1 MQLPPIPEVLEPEA
15 HVLPVRPLLSTQ
27 STLTSARYSSH
38 RHWREAR
45 ARLYAHRAV
54 RSLDQ
59 DLRLYGTS
67 NEFTDMHNRYKPNI
81 DELITVKSEKK
92 EHFRVTHKQ
101 AEEEEKKND
110 RWILR
115 SDSLFKKVWDQL
127 IALTLMYTATIMP
140 YRVAFEEEYFWSAW
154 VLFELVLDGIFIVDI
169 GVNFHSEVTMD
180 DGTVETDRLKIAS
193 IYLKSWFI
201 VDLMACLPF
210 TIADYYLSTGD
221 QNLNSGSYNNIMR
234 LSKLPRLYKLL
245 RVARLLK
252 AARRYQSSGVVYA
265 FQDLLQVNSRV
276 FKLVKF
282 LLYVM
287 ISVHLM
293 ACVWFF
299 AAKMQ
304 NFGVDCWVVR
314 YNLAESST
322 GKQYLSAIYFSITT
336 LVTVGYGDVLPVTST
351 EQIVV
356 ILWMIIGV
364 GFYSFTVGSLSS
376 FLSSID
382 TRESALAL
390 KLATVNEIAHQ
401 TGLPNSVRAKVRQA
415 VTYGTSLTGS
425 IWSDKHSLFNEL
437 PKTLR
442 FEVATSMYGGVA
454 KTLLLFKDKDQAF
467 INQVMPLF
475 RPLRYAEATYLY
487 REGEYADEV
496 YFITFGRANM
506 VLKGLGVTYKSY
518 LRGSYLGEI
527 EVLKGLYRLAT
538 CKVIRHTELL
548 RITKFDFLKLLEEFP
563 AEKRKLDTLA
573 GQRMRKEKQA
583 YVELLELIKLRAKT
597 GSLKQLEGRE
607 QLLRLDTVNLE
618 AWETQEEKQEKLL
631 IRLQSSSRELTELS
645 IQLWETAV
653 DLAFVLSSAI
663 SVARAIPNQ

>member
-1 MQLPPIPEVLEPEA
+1 MQLSPIPEVLESEA
-15 HVLPVRPLLSTQ
+15 HVLPIRAGLSTQ
-27 STLTSARYSSH
+27 STLTSARYTSH
-38 RHWREAR
+38 RHWRKAR

-54 RSLDQ
+54 HSLDQ

-67 NEFTDMHNRYKPNI
+67 NELTDLHNRYKQNI

-92 EHFRVTHKQ
+92 EHFRVTFEQEK
-101 AEEEEKKND
+101 EEKKDD

-115 SDSLFKKVWDQL
+115 SESMFKRVWDIL
-127 IALTLMYTATIMP
+127 IALTLLYTATIMP
-140 YRVAFEEEYFWSAW
+140 YRAAFEEEYFWSAW
-154 VLFELVLDGIFIVDI
+154 VVFELVLDGIFIVDI
-169 GVNFHSEVTMD
+169 GVNFHSEVTME
-180 DGTVETDRLKIAS
+180 DGTVETDRRKIAFL
-193 IYLKSWFI
+193 YLKSWFI
-201 VDLMACLPF
+201 IDFVACLPF
-210 TIADYYLSTGD
+210 TIADYYLSTED

-245 RVARLLK
+245 RVVRLVK
-252 AARRYQSSGVVYA
+252 AARRYQSSGVIYA

-276 FKLVKF
+276 FKLIKF

-304 NFGVDCWVVR
+304 NFAVDSWVVR
-314 YNLAESST
+314 YRLTESST
-322 GKQYLSAIYFSITT
+322 GKQYLSSIYFSITT

-356 ILWMIIGV
+356 IFWMIIGV

-401 TGLPNSVRAKVRQA
+401 TGLPKSVRAKVRQA
-415 VTYGTSLTGS
+415 VSYCTSLTGS

-437 PKTLR
+437 PKALR
-442 FEVATSMYGGVA
+442 FEVSTSMYGGVV

-467 INQVMPLF
+467 INKVMPLF
-475 RPLRYAEATYLY
+475 RPLRYAEDTYIY

-506 VLKGLGVTYKSY
+506 ILKGLGVTYKSY

-527 EVLKGLYRLAT
+527 EVLKSLYRLAT
-538 CKVIRHTELL
+538 CQVIRNTELL
-548 RITKFDFLKLLEEFP
+548 SIAKFDFLKLLEEFP
-563 AEKRKLDTLA
+563 AEKRQLEALA
-573 GQRMRKEKQA
+573 GQRLRKEKQA
-583 YVELLELIKLRAKT
+583 YVELLELIKLKAKT

-631 IRLQSSSRELTELS
+631 IRLKSSSSELAELS
-645 IQLWETAV
+645 TQLWETTV
-653 DLAFVLSSAI
+653 DLAYVLRSAMLSSKDN
-663 SVARAIPNQ
+663 S